1 MPDFLVDACG
11 SGWLISPSLLLSGFG
26 AMVGEL
32 SANMLLRTPAAEET

>member
-26 AMVGEL
+26 AMVGRAI
-32 SANMLLRTPAAEET
+32 SKYVAQDPGS